1 MLDAH
6 NQSDVQ
12 NPGTERTIQRS
23 EETWLS
29 GPQGG
34 PGWSILMCGVFGSS
48 ICRHRPGP
56 WIASY
61 VIKSKK
67 LLRSPQWILKFVA
80 GRQ

>member
-29 GPQGG
+29 GPQGS

-56 WIASY
+56 
-61 VIKSKK
+61 
-67 LLRSPQWILKFVA
+67 
-80 GRQ
+80 